1 MGKGE
6 GSIMKFNLTRLHHTM
21 EARNLARLG
30 SLVCLLSLLA
40 WTPTTM
46 AGKIK
51 CWTNEEGVRE
61 CGAAVPPEYSQQRV
75 EVINERGM
83 VVEVKE
89 AAKTKEQLAAEAR
102 EAERLAKIKAEETRR
117 EEEKRLRDT
126 ILLNTF
132 TTERDLKISYDDK
145 VAAIRGIIDITNTGT
160 RTLNENL
167 KNAQKKAANYERAGE
182 KPPQKVFEEME
193 SLKRQIKD
201 NDKYIARKQEEIKVL
216 QQKYEADLKRFREL
230 KGIKPTEAAKN

>member
-1 MGKGE
+1 
-6 GSIMKFNLTRLHHTM
+6 
-21 EARNLARLG
+21 LARLG